1 MSWIF
6 QTKDPWGQTWK
17 SHPSVLKQLWEMTDH
32 HLSKKKYWKSC
43 SLWIMLIIA
52 QKSQGVENVHNI
64 FQSIGKIWFLHTTI
78 PFSWRLFKEFP
89 YKLILKWWTLNIYLF
104 HIRLLNF
111 LLNNLPFKLTFILQ
125 KVLPILLEA
134 WHSTTDGIVTTYVT
148 VVL

>member
-1 MSWIF
+1 MSWIL

-17 SHPSVLKQLWEMTDH
+17 SYPSVLKQLWEMTDH
-32 HLSKKKYWKSC
+32 HLSKKNIENHVRFELCWSSLKNHKVWKMYTTYFNPSE
-43 SLWIMLIIA
+43 
-52 QKSQGVENVHNI
+52 KSD
-64 FQSIGKIWFLHTTI
+64 FSIQQI